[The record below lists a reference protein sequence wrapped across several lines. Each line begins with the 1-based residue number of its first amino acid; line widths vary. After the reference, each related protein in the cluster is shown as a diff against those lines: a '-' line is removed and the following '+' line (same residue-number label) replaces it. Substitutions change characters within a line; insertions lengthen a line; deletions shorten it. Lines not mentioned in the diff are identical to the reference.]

1 MSAMSTRT
9 IELDR
14 SDLDKSIEVLSSAA
28 QALQLTRFQ
37 SLSYRALMISADAAT
52 VLLFASSA
60 IPLIINTEDLI
71 RSNFFAFFIVV
82 GILFDLSIFVGIVSL
97 LLSIPLF
104 VRVFRERARLKKL
117 GLSSLSKSLWMESRR
132 SRWITRGRGW
142 LLLGTGVFLL
152 LGAVQTAVVAFLE
165 KEQFPWRVGI
175 SLAVFF
181 ALTAVFVLAARYLRN
196 QRERMALTADVEELR
211 RAAQNLRE
219 RAGNAEVVTVPSELL
234 EQTAKIESAQ
244 IASERKDAVLQSIA
258 SPSKEYAVAFDR
270 SAVKQRATLDI
281 ADRMELEDLVEQV
294 GAEATESQ
302 AGTGTITALRA
313 ATKSKRIEIDYLID
327 QASHRIRITAVRP
340 GIDGSPASSNGAT
353 HA

>member
-104 VRVFRERARLKKL
+104 VR
-117 GLSSLSKSLWMESRR
+117 
-132 SRWITRGRGW
+132 
-142 LLLGTGVFLL
+142 
-152 LGAVQTAVVAFLE
+152 
-165 KEQFPWRVGI
+165 
-175 SLAVFF
+175 
-181 ALTAVFVLAARYLRN
+181 
-196 QRERMALTADVEELR
+196 
-211 RAAQNLRE
+211 
-219 RAGNAEVVTVPSELL
+219 
-234 EQTAKIESAQ
+234 
-244 IASERKDAVLQSIA
+244 
-258 SPSKEYAVAFDR
+258 
-270 SAVKQRATLDI
+270 
-281 ADRMELEDLVEQV
+281 
-294 GAEATESQ
+294 
-302 AGTGTITALRA
+302 
-313 ATKSKRIEIDYLID
+313 
-327 QASHRIRITAVRP
+327 
-340 GIDGSPASSNGAT
+340 
-353 HA
+353 